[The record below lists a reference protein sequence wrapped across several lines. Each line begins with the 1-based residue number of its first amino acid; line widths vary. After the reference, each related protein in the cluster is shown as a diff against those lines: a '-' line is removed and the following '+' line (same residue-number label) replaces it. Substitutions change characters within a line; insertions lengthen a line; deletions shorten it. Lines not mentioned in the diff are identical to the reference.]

1 MSGMYTPYTFLRNG
15 AVFSLSL
22 DAMELGCECRQLHLD
37 VLQELHKWTQIW
49 GTCAAESLLRQRS
62 SLIKNRPYDEA
73 SSTFPK
79 RSSQA
84 WCLRGAIPQN
94 VGLNRVGNCTSQ
106 SCDFHALV

>member
-1 MSGMYTPYTFLRNG
+1 MSGMYKPYTFLRNG

-22 DAMELGCECRQLHLD
+22 DATELECECRQLHWG

-62 SLIKNRPYDEA
+62 SLTKNMPYDGA

-79 RSSQA
+79 RPSQA
-84 WCLRGAIPQN
+84 WCLR
-94 VGLNRVGNCTSQ
+94 
-106 SCDFHALV
+106 